1 MKLDFICRAVV
12 IGVILLALIVSVVGT
27 LAIPVVLAYFFSW
40 YWILL
45 YAAYLMVAAFLGFS
59 VFGSS
64 TAKPNHK

>member
-59 VFGSS
+59 MFGSS